1 MARKDRLLRDA
12 ERGKFLI
19 TITADGAAEE
29 SFEGVLVEWDDEH
42 VVLAAAYSVAE
53 TGDRLKLDGYMW
65 LPRPRIKYM
74 QAVTT

>member
-19 TITADGAAEE
+19 TIDTEE
-29 SFEGVLVEWDDEH
+29 AFEGVLVEWDDEH
-42 VVLAAAYSVAE
+42 VVLAAAYSVGV
-53 TGDRLKLDGYMW
+53 TGDRLKLDGYQW